1 MGLLARILGIGASAG
16 DRAPERRATSWDLM
30 RGIGTTTQA
39 GVPVGPYLAENLSA
53 VFACVQCISETTA
66 CLPVGVF
73 RKSGDGKVP
82 ADDHPVARLFKRA
95 PNTLQT
101 PVEFLEMMTA
111 HCLLRGNAYC
121 EIERDNRGAPVALWP
136 LHPDYVSV
144 LRLTR
149 SRNIVYDVT
158 DPAGGTRRLV
168 ADEVLHLKDRSD
180 DGIVGKARL
189 TRARETFGI
198 ALATETHAAKVFAN
212 SAALSGVLMHPGDLG
227 VEGAQRLS
235 ADFKRT
241 HQGPEKA
248 GEIAVLEEGMKW
260 QAISVSPEATELLA
274 SRQFSIETIARIFR
288 VPPPV
293 LGDLSHG
300 TYSNVTELG
309 RWFYQHT
316 IVPWLTRWE
325 RTIERSLF
333 SDEARR
339 TYEVEFDA
347 DVLTRANML
356 ERYQSYRIAREI
368 GLNSANELRKYEN
381 MNPRTD
387 PGGDEFFSPA
397 NMQSE
402 QTGAPKQGQ
411 RMGPIEQRLG
421 MLERANITSTVAQEL
436 WFSGLEARI
445 EEIEREP
452 RMSKQPA

>member
-1 MGLLARILGIGASAG
+1 
-16 DRAPERRATSWDLM
+16 M
-30 RGIGTTTQA
+30 RGIGFDTQA
-39 GVPVGPYLAENLSA
+39 GVPVGPHLAENLSA
-53 VFACVQCISETTA
+53 VFACVQIISETLAT
-66 CLPVGVF
+66 LPLLVY
-73 RKSGDGKVP
+73 RREGDGKSL
-82 ADDHPVARLFKRA
+82 ASDHPVARLFGRA

-136 LHPDYVSV
+136 LHPDTVSV
-144 LRLTR
+144 LRVTR
-149 SRNIVYDVT
+149 SHGILYDVT

-168 ADEVLHLKDRSD
+168 ADEIFHLRDRSD
-180 DGIVGKARL
+180 DGIVGRSRL
-189 TRARETFGI
+189 QRARETFGI
-198 ALATETHAAKVFAN
+198 ALATETHAASVFRN
-212 SAALSGVLMHPGDLG
+212 SASLSGVLMHPENVGL
-227 VEGAQRLS
+227 EGAQRLS

-241 HQGPEKA
+241 YQGPEKA
-248 GEIAVLEEGMKW
+248 GEVAILEEGMRW

-309 RWFYQHT
+309 RWFHQHT

-333 SDEARR
+333 SDEGRR
-339 TYEVEFDA
+339 THEVEFDA

-356 ERYQSYRIAREI
+356 ERYQAYRIAREI
-368 GLNSANELRKYEN
+368 GLNSPNELRRFEN

-387 PGGDEFFSPA
+387 PGGDEFLSPM
-397 NMQSE
+397 NMAAE
-402 QTGAPKQGQ
+402 QTGKPKPKQ
-411 RMGPIEQRLG
+411 
-421 MLERANITSTVAQEL
+421 AA
-436 WFSGLEARI
+436 
-445 EEIEREP
+445 
-452 RMSKQPA
+452 